1 MSAAEGPLVVGVDT
15 STQSTKVLVVDA
27 ATGQVVAS
35 GQAPHTVTSGAGRE
49 SDPRQWWDALREALR
64 QCGDA
69 AHEVAAVSVG
79 GQQHG
84 LVTLDEHG
92 EPVRPALLWN
102 DVRSAP
108 QASRLVEELGGA
120 KAWAERTGSV
130 PAASFTVT
138 KWAWLA
144 EHEPDSLR
152 ATKAVRLPHD
162 YLTERLTGEGTT
174 DRGDASGTG
183 WWASGTE
190 GYDEEILAH
199 VGLDPA
205 LLPRVVRPGEV
216 AGTVRD
222 SHDLPFSKGTLV
234 APGTS
239 DNAAAALGL
248 GLRPG
253 TPVLSLGTS
262 GTVYAVSKR
271 RPADPTGTVA
281 GFADA
286 HGDWL
291 PLACTLNC
299 TLAVDRVAALLG
311 LDREAVEPAAGL
323 TLLPY
328 LDGERTPNLPNA
340 SGLLHGLRHDTTA
353 GQLLQAAYDG
363 AVHSL
368 LGALDLVLEEDADR
382 SAPLLL
388 IGGGA
393 RGAAWQQTV
402 RRLSGRPVQIPE
414 AKELV
419 ALGAAAQAAG
429 LLTGEDP
436 AAVARRWNT
445 TRGPVLDA
453 VERDEA
459 TLARIAGVL
468 SDASPLLERS
478 ERSTTVR

>member
-1 MSAAEGPLVVGVDT
+1 MSAAEGPLVVGVDS
-15 STQSTKVLVVDA
+15 STQSTKALVVDA
-27 ATGQVVAS
+27 STGRVVAS
-35 GQAPHTVTSGAGRE
+35 GQAPHTVSSGAGRE
-49 SDPRQWWDALREALR
+49 TDPRQWWDALCEALH
-64 QCGDA
+64 QCGEA
-69 AHEVAAVSVG
+69 AHEAAAVSVG

-84 LVTLDEHG
+84 LVTLDDRG

-108 QASRLVEELGGA
+108 QARRLTEELGGA
-120 KAWAERTGSV
+120 KFWADRTGSV

-144 EHEPDSLR
+144 EHEPEAVR

-162 YLTERLTGEGTT
+162 YLTERLTGQGTT
-174 DRGDASGTG
+174 DRSDVSGTG

-190 GYDEEILAH
+190 AYDEEILAH

-216 AGTVRD
+216 AGTVH

-234 APGTS
+234 APGTG

-248 GLRPG
+248 GVRPG
-253 TPVLSLGTS
+253 VPVMSLGTS
-262 GTVYAVSKR
+262 GTVYAVSR
-271 RPADPTGTVA
+271 HRPADPSGTVA

-286 HGDWL
+286 RGDWL

-311 LDREAVEPAAGL
+311 VDREAVEPGTAV

-328 LDGERTPNLPNA
+328 LDGERTPNLPHA
-340 SGLLHGLRHDTTA
+340 SGLLHGLRHDTTGA
-353 GQLLQAAYDG
+353 QLLQAAYDG

-368 LGALDLVLEEDADR
+368 LGALDLVLDEDADR
-382 SAPLLL
+382 SEPLLL

-393 RGAAWQQTV
+393 RGTAWQQTV
-402 RRLSGRPVQIPE
+402 LRLSGRPVQVPE

-436 AAVARRWNT
+436 AAVARRWGT
-445 TRGPVLDA
+445 AAGPVLDA
-453 VERDEA
+453 VDRDEE

-468 SDASPLLERS
+468 SDAAPLLERP
-478 ERSTTVR
+478 TDTH